1 MVSMASEENNCV
13 AANQPAQ
20 RAGKRTSSPA
30 AKATLNG
37 GAPKADPKA
46 QAAADGKSQDKKP
59 LKKPPAMG
67 MAGLLLLVMCVL
79 TVSVHLFFGIS
90 FLTKLGMPFA
100 GALKECRIPLGITV
114 VGMLIGAA
122 AFAKRHCERPPLFWD
137 IFPDKVGNALRRC
150 FEGMPH
156 PPWDYRRWH
165 ANRGGSLC
173 KEASGQWSGEGV
185 LRIHEACL

>member
-37 GAPKADPKA
+37 GAPKTDPKA

-122 AFAKRHCERPPLFWD
+122 AFAKRLRANGAGALKECRIPLG
-137 IFPDKVGNALRRC
+137 ITVVGMLIGAAAFAKRLR
-150 FEGMPH
+150 
-156 PPWDYRRWH
+156 
-165 ANRGGSLC
+165 ANGQE
-173 KEASGQWSGEGV
+173 KAS
-185 LRIHEACL
+185 